1 MDNLFAIGVGLGLRA
16 LIDTVTQHNHR
27 VNGSLVGLWEGA
39 VLRHFIAKYPSSLDP
54 YIAYGFRLLVD
65 VLWTSSWMRL
75 MIVLLWTFM
84 GMLLSDVGVD
94 LAADRRFRR
103 LMRSVRH
110 TVIYPLLRQVSRSRS
125 SSSSSPPRAQF
136 FEIPA
141 SASTTSTVR
150 SPPLQPR
157 SPTDVSGPARTGAA
171 TPGLPRRPALRVPGS
186 FSDRLSETDTDAAPS
201 ISRDPSITSP
211 PEGSVTSMSRSSSSR
226 TPSVTFSEPLVAQM
240 QPAPRHSS
248 RSASRPPPVV
258 PLPGGTPLSP
268 GVYTYTAGPPR
279 SILSPPV
286 LSPPPLPGPVLPPIV
301 PEFPPERL
309 RTPSELEYVA
319 IPAIPDNIEQINP
332 IRSAPRVLSDDE
344 RSAGSSVRGK
354 DRSGL
359 TTPTSDTE
367 RPRFGAVYSPEQ
379 VNSGL
384 TTPERPPFG
393 LPPVR
398 VLDEAGHTPSV
409 ASRDLSD
416 VNAIPIPIRVHERV
430 AADYAEQVQASL
442 HPELLPD
449 INTPQPSPGLVAPA
463 QYLPSPVDEKRPMR
477 MPEPEPAVPSD
488 VGTSRLSMSAPPPPY
503 EHTPGTIPEEDVNTP
518 VESVISNVGDRQRL
532 LQRAESFRSI
542 ADETERR
549 RQQLKKEWQ
558 DAKRNREWWTAFR
571 LKHEMDRAEKETKE
585 LHAKA
590 ARRFYEAH
598 NMNPEPQIID
608 VHRLKVAEA
617 VEKVEQAL
625 YDAIVTNTP
634 ELRIITGRGNH
645 SRGGIPAIKIAV
657 ISLMQDYHLDC
668 ETDPN
673 NAGVLIIHPPSNPNL
688 PSGSRS

>member
-16 LIDTVTQHNHR
+16 LIDTVTHHNHR

-65 VLWTSSWMRL
+65 ILWTSSWMRL
-75 MIVLLWTFM
+75 VIVVLWTFM

-110 TVIYPLLRQVSRSRS
+110 TVIYPLLRQFSRSRS
-125 SSSSSPPRAQF
+125 SSSSSTTAPRAQF
-136 FEIPA
+136 YQIPA

-157 SPTDVSGPARTGAA
+157 SPTDVSGPARGGAA

-186 FSDRLSETDTDAAPS
+186 FSDRTSETDTDAPPS
-201 ISRDPSITSP
+201 MSRDPSITSP
-211 PEGSVTSMSRSSSSR
+211 REESVTSISRSSSSR

-248 RSASRPPPVV
+248 RSTSRPPPVV
-258 PLPGGTPLSP
+258 PLPGGTPVSP
-268 GVYTYTAGPPR
+268 GVYTYTTGPPR
-279 SILSPPV
+279 SILSPPI
-286 LSPPPLPGPVLPPIV
+286 LSPPPLPGPLPPPVV
-301 PEFPPERL
+301 PEFPPPQRP

-332 IRSAPRVLSDDE
+332 TRPIPRLPSDDE
-344 RSAGSSVRGK
+344 RSVGSSLGGK

-367 RPRFGAVYSPEQ
+367 RPRFGALYSPEP

-393 LPPVR
+393 LPPVK

-416 VNAIPIPIRVHERV
+416 VNPIPIPIRVHERPE
-430 AADYAEQVQASL
+430 DDAEQVQAYL
-442 HPELLPD
+442 HPELLPN
-449 INTPQPSPGLVAPA
+449 INTPQPSPGLVPPA
-463 QYLPSPVDEKRPMR
+463 QYLPSPVDEKRPMQ
-477 MPEPEPAVPSD
+477 MPEPQPAVPISSD

-503 EHTPGTIPEEDVNTP
+503 EHTPGTVPEDDENTP
-518 VESVISNVGDRQRL
+518 AGSVISNLGDRQRL

-542 ADETERR
+542 ADESEKR
-549 RQQLKKEWQ
+549 RQQLKRDWQ
-558 DAKRNREWWTAFR
+558 DAKRNREYWAAFR

-590 ARRFYEAH
+590 ARRFYQGMLIHYFYHRRSFNHLCFHSAQHEARTSDH
-598 NMNPEPQIID
+598 
-608 VHRLKVAEA
+608 
-617 VEKVEQAL
+617 
-625 YDAIVTNTP
+625 
-634 ELRIITGRGNH
+634 
-645 SRGGIPAIKIAV
+645 
-657 ISLMQDYHLDC
+657 
-668 ETDPN
+668 
-673 NAGVLIIHPPSNPNL
+673 
-688 PSGSRS
+688 

>member
-1 MDNLFAIGVGLGLRA
+1 MDNLLAIGVGLGLRA
-16 LIDTVTQHNHR
+16 LIDTVTHHNHR

-39 VLRHFIAKYPSSLDP
+39 VLRHFISKYPSSLDP

-65 VLWTSSWMRL
+65 ILWTSSWMRL
-75 MIVLLWTFM
+75 VIVVLWTFM
-84 GMLLSDVGVD
+84 GILLSDVGVD

-110 TVIYPLLRQVSRSRS
+110 TVIYPLLRQFSRSRS
-125 SSSSSPPRAQF
+125 SSSSSAAPRAQF
-136 FEIPA
+136 FQIPA
-141 SASTTSTVR
+141 SASTTSTFR

-157 SPTDVSGPARTGAA
+157 SPTDASGPARAGAA

-186 FSDRLSETDTDAAPS
+186 FSDRFSETDTDAAPS

-211 PEGSVTSMSRSSSSR
+211 REGSVTSVSRSSSSR

-258 PLPGGTPLSP
+258 PLPAGA
-268 GVYTYTAGPPR
+268 GVYTYTTGPPR

-286 LSPPPLPGPVLPPIV
+286 LSPPPLPGP
-301 PEFPPERL
+301 FPPERP

-319 IPAIPDNIEQINP
+319 IPAIPDSIEQINP
-332 IRSAPRVLSDDE
+332 VQSPSRALSDDE
-344 RSAGSSVRGK
+344 RSIGSSLRGK

-367 RPRFGAVYSPEQ
+367 RPRFGAIYSPEP

-384 TTPERPPFG
+384 TTPERPHFG
-393 LPPVR
+393 LPPVK
-398 VLDEAGHTPSV
+398 VLDEAGRTPSV

-416 VNAIPIPIRVHERV
+416 VNPIPIPIRVHER
-430 AADYAEQVQASL
+430 AAEDDAQQVQASL

-449 INTPQPSPGLVAPA
+449 ISTPQPSPGLVAPA

-477 MPEPEPAVPSD
+477 MPEPQPAVPSD

-503 EHTPGTIPEEDVNTP
+503 EHTPGTVPEEDEDTP
-518 VESVISNVGDRQRL
+518 AGRL

-542 ADETERR
+542 ADETDKR
-549 RQQLKKEWQ
+549 RQQLRREWQ

-571 LKHEMDRAEKETKE
+571 LKHEIDRAEKETKE

-590 ARRFYEAH
+590 ARRFYQAH
-598 NMNPEPQIID
+598 NMRPEPQTID

-645 SRGGIPAIKIAV
+645 SKSGIPAIKLAV
-657 ISLMQDYHLDC
+657 IGLMQDYHLDC
-668 ETDPN
+668 ATDPN
-673 NAGVLIIHPPSNPNL
+673 NSGVLIIHPPSNPNL